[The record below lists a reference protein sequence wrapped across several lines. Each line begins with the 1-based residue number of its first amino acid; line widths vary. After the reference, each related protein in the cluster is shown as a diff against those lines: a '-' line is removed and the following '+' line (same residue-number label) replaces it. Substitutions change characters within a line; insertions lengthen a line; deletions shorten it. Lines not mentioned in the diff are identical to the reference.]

1 MNAVSESYKALPEQ
15 NVSTW
20 LKDRLVCPRDHSS
33 LSFEGGKILC
43 EQGHLYPTV
52 AGIPVL
58 LLKEVP
64 QTHGEAI
71 KALEIAWMEN
81 AAERVGVVPTSDTI
95 NPHVQQ
101 LVASTCGLLYRPLI
115 GKLRRYPIPELR
127 LPEGRERSFLDIG
140 CSWGRWTIA
149 AARKKYR
156 AIGMDPSLGAVLA
169 ARQVSRQLGLECE
182 FIVADARYLPFRSE
196 AIDAVFSYSVIQHFR
211 KEDAYQALAGIG
223 RVLTASGRCLVQMPN
238 KYGLRSLY
246 HVARRANRAPTG
258 FEVRYWT
265 PGEVRDAFREKIG
278 TPEITV
284 DGFFGL
290 GIQPSDLD
298 LLPKHYRLIGRASEW
313 LRNLTYHMSPLTN
326 LADSLWVEVR
336 R

>member
-1 MNAVSESYKALPEQ
+1 
-15 NVSTW
+15 
-20 LKDRLVCPRDHSS
+20 
-33 LSFEGGKILC
+33 LC
-43 EQGHLYPTV
+43 EQGHLYPSV
-52 AGIPVL
+52 EGIPVL
-58 LLKEVP
+58 LLSDVP

-71 KALEIAWMEN
+71 KALEVAWMEN
-81 AAERVGVVPTSDTI
+81 AAERVGIGSTSDTI

-127 LPEGRERSFLDIG
+127 LPEGQERSFLDIG

-156 AIGMDPSLGAVLA
+156 AIGMDPSLGAVLV
-169 ARQVSRQLGLECE
+169 ARQVSRQLGLDCE

-265 PGEVRDAFREKIG
+265 PSELKRVFQDKIG
-278 TPEITV
+278 KAEITV

-290 GIQPSDLD
+290 GIQASDLD
-298 LLPKHYRLIGRASEW
+298 LLPQAYRMIARASEW
-313 LRNLTYHMSPLTN
+313 LRVLSHYVPFMSN
-326 LADSLWVEVR
+326 LADSLFVEVR
-336 R
+336 RK